1 MPKQTFFVAG
11 TDTDVGKTLVTS
23 ALLHLGNEQ
32 GLKTLGL
39 KPIAAGCENTPE
51 GLRNDDAS
59 MLEQYS
65 AVKLPYAQ
73 RNPIALEQAIAPH
86 IAAANSGKRIS
97 VDRIE
102 GICRGAMMTSHDLC
116 LIEGAGGWRVP
127 LNQRETM
134 ADIPKALS
142 TPVILVVGIR
152 LGCLNH
158 ALLTAEAIRR
168 DTLQVAGWVANIVDP
183 DMAEVSANIDTLG
196 YYFPFPLLGTVPF
209 EKDITPVSASKHL
222 DISKLLETPSH

>member
-1 MPKQTFFVAG
+1 MPKHTFFVAG

-23 ALLHLGNEQ
+23 ALLHLANEQ

-39 KPIAAGCENTPE
+39 KPISAGCESTPE
-51 GLRNDDAS
+51 GLRNDDAL
-59 MLEQYS
+59 MLEQHS
-65 AVKLPYAQ
+65 SVKLPYDQ

-102 GICRGAMMTSHDLC
+102 GICRGAMMTPFDLC

-134 ADIPKALS
+134 ADIPKSLS
-142 TPVILVVGIR
+142 TPVILVVGLR

-168 DTLQVAGWVANIVDP
+168 DTLNIAGWVANIVDP
-183 DMAEVSANIDTLG
+183 EMSEVSANIDTLQ
-196 YYFPFPLLGTVPF
+196 YYFPFPLLGTIPF
-209 EKDITPVSASKHL
+209 EKDITATSAAKHL
-222 DISKLLETPSH
+222 DISKLLESPSH